1 MDVDSYVTG
10 LDEPFA
16 AIVSRLR
23 QIILLTAPDVYESIK
38 WAQPVYESDGPFAYI
53 KAFTE
58 SVNFGFWRGVDLRD
72 PKGLLQGQGGK
83 MRHVKIISLADID
96 ERAFSDF
103 VVQAIQLNKVLGNP
117 VERR

>member
-1 MDVDSYVTG
+1 MDVDAYIAG

-58 SVNFGFWRGVDLRD
+58 SVNLGFWRGVDIHD
-72 PKGLLQGQGGK
+72 PKGLLQGQGEK
-83 MRHVKIISLADID
+83 MRHIELTSLADVD
-96 ERAFSDF
+96 EQAFSDY
-103 VVQAIQLNKVLGNP
+103 VVQAIQLNRVLGNP
-117 VERR
+117 VEHR